1 MNSPF
6 LSIVIPAFNE
16 EKRIGKTLEEV
27 AAYLESSPFPAEI
40 IVVDD
45 GSIDN
50 TVKISKE
57 IAQRCNLCLQVIQN
71 DKNEGKGFAVKR
83 GVLSANGDYIMFM
96 DADHSTSIKELEKFL
111 PWLQSGYDVV
121 IGSRK
126 TEGASILLHQPWYRE
141 NMGKV
146 FTILAN
152 SLLRLNVSDITC
164 GFKCF
169 SNSAAQNLFSRQIL
183 KDWSFDAEILFLA
196 RQLGFRI
203 KEIPVSWKDTPNTR
217 VRLVKDAW
225 KSLLGFLKIKL
236 NQWKGLY
243 SIKT

>member
-146 FTILAN
+146 L
-152 SLLRLNVSDITC
+152 SGKYLLRLNVSDITC

-183 KDWSFDAEILFLA
+183 KLELDAEILFWADSL
-196 RQLGFRI
+196 
-203 KEIPVSWKDTPNTR
+203 VSVSRKYRFHGKTLQTP
-217 VRLVKDAW
+217 
-225 KSLLGFLKIKL
+225 G
-236 NQWKGLY
+236 
-243 SIKT
+243 